1 MDEMKHQWKQN
12 GWMDQT
18 KVTLAWIL
26 ILVSQPSGFNIKHR
40 TLDEFTTQHA
50 LMLSPHCTLTT
61 ERVVAMEL
69 RAAMEPICCEQRLE
83 DSMVYSDTS
92 QGLR

>member
-1 MDEMKHQWKQN
+1 
-12 GWMDQT
+12 MDQT
-18 KVTLAWIL
+18 KVTLTWIL
-26 ILVSQPSGFNIKHR
+26 ILVSQCSGFNIKNR

-50 LMLSPHCTLTT
+50 LMLGPHCTLTT

-69 RAAMEPICCEQRLE
+69 RVAMEPICCEQRWE
-83 DSMVYSDTS
+83 DSVVCLDTS